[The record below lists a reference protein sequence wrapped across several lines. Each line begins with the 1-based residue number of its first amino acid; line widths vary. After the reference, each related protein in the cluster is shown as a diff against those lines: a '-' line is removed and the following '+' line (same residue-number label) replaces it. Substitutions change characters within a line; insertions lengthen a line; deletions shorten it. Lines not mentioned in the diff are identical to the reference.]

1 MFKLFH
7 QRYILCFALNKHSTK
22 SNEICDFFVVT
33 MLLDNIYA
41 DCTHEKHVK
50 NEIDYLQFSQHL
62 ASVHQYMGH

>member
-1 MFKLFH
+1 MCSNFSTKGKFYV
-7 QRYILCFALNKHSTK
+7 YIKHSTK
-22 SNEICDFFVVT
+22 SNKICDFFVVT

>member
-1 MFKLFH
+1 
-7 QRYILCFALNKHSTK
+7 
-22 SNEICDFFVVT
+22 

-41 DCTHEKHVK
+41 NCTHEKHVK